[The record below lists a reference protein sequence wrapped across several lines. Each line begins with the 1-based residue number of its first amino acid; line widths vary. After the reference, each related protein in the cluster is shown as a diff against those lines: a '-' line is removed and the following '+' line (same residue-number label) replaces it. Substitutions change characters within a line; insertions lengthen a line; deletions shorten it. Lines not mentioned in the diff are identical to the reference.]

1 MQPDKSQLNIEGDN
15 TDNFTQTQLN
25 TPQVDPLSNFF
36 VSSQAGTLLLQ
47 NGQLQSPNYI
57 QNVSGWKVD
66 SQGNADFQQITAK
79 ISQSKDLFDYDL
91 RGYWKDEISKD
102 PELVQNPSPILAGD
116 ARDHGP
122 DTYKKPN
129 HQTFSEESKYNNT
142 TGPNGEKYVGGR
154 WGENDSFM
162 PSKEMLDNKTH
173 DKEFLKWYFK
183 RFEPDSKLIFPSE

>member
-1 MQPDKSQLNIEGDN
+1 MAKKDEQK
-15 TDNFTQTQLN
+15 
-25 TPQVDPLSNFF
+25 VDPTYYEQNFNTELDPNEEAQF
-36 VSSQAGTLLLQ
+36 QDWLKYESDKT
-47 NGQLQSPNYI
+47 GQD
-57 QNVSGWKVD
+57 K
-66 SQGNADFQQITAK
+66 
-79 ISQSKDLFDYDL
+79 SKDLFDYDL